1 MITLTCNSSLP
12 KIENMS
18 LKNKTKQNDQE
29 KRKNRFFWRESKP
42 RPLVCKGYASSIA
55 LRHLTISID
64 VRLNINIFNI
74 FCP

>member
-12 KIENMS
+12 KNENMS
-18 LKNKTKQNDQE
+18 LKNKTNKTTKE
-29 KRKNRFFWRESKP
+29 KEKIDSSGGSRSPDLWRPKATHY
-42 RPLVCKGYASSIA
+42 L
-55 LRHLTISID
+55 LRYG